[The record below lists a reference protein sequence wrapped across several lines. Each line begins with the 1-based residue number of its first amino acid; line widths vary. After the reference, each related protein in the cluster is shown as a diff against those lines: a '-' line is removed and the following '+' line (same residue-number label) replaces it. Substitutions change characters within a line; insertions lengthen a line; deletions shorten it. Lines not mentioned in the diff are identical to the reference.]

1 MKFRY
6 SIRTLLALVTGIAVC
21 AGVPYL
27 IPRSRSLRVSERYC
41 GYYRG
46 LGLDE
51 GGGYFGTN
59 WYRVVVDEAPNGRWE
74 VEINGQEYAPYRGY
88 YPTGSLRERGTCLVD
103 TSGIDI
109 FPDRTDVLDAEYYD
123 PDGNLVSR
131 VTGGT
136 GKQILCDV
144 NGRPQWEAHL
154 DGGQRTLLRTW
165 HANGQL
171 AFESIGDSN
180 GAYTAYFPNGQVK
193 YHGEFKNG
201 KRTGTMTEYSVDG
214 QIESETTYDEDGLV
228 ESQAVHDEES

>member
-6 SIRTLLALVTGIAVC
+6 SIRTLLALVTGIAVR

-27 IPRSRSLRVSERYC
+27 IPRFRSLRVSERYC

-123 PDGNLVSR
+123 PDGNLIRESR
-131 VTGGT
+131 AE
-136 GKQILCDV
+136 
-144 NGRPQWEAHL
+144 P
-154 DGGQRTLLRTW
+154 
-165 HANGQL
+165 ANRFC
-171 AFESIGDSN
+171 ATSM
-180 GAYTAYFPNGQVK
+180 AAR
-193 YHGEFKNG
+193 NG
-201 KRTGTMTEYSVDG
+201 KLIWTVANAHYCERGTPTVSWL
-214 QIESETTYDEDGLV
+214 SR
-228 ESQAVHDEES
+228 A